1 MRLVLRGGQSSGQT
15 RTLLQPPWG
24 SKSKPSV
31 SEFGLHLPTHWSV
44 TSIARD
50 QQDPW
55 FPSVS
60 LASPV
65 GTQAPCLLQGITVC
79 PADGGTEQLQSSPSV
94 NICRLSAGN
103 EV

>member
-1 MRLVLRGGQSSGQT
+1 MHLVLHGGPSSGPT

-24 SKSKPSV
+24 SESKPSI

-44 TSIARD
+44 TGIAGD

-60 LASPV
+60 LAFRV
-65 GTQAPCLLQGITVC
+65 GTQAPCLLQGISVC
-79 PADGGTEQLQSSPSV
+79 LADRGTERLQSSPSV